1 MLENGFGEHNIQGIG
16 DKHIPLI
23 HNVMATDYVIGVS
36 DRSTD
41 QLNLLFNTDSGRAEL
56 SRAGVSAELIEALNS
71 FGLSSICNVVA
82 AIKLARFADLGP
94 DDAIVTVATDGAAM
108 YRTEADR
115 AARRDFPGGFDQ
127 SAAAR
132 VMGEH
137 LLGAATDNVLELTQG
152 ERRRIFN
159 LGYYTWVE
167 QQGVPFDEFVERRDQ
182 SFWTGLRSLLPRWDA
197 LIDEFNAR
205 VARPA

>member
-1 MLENGFGEHNIQGIG
+1 
-16 DKHIPLI
+16 
-23 HNVMATDYVIGVS
+23 MATDYVVGVS

-41 QLNLLFNTDSGRAEL
+41 QLNLLFNTDTGRAEL
-56 SRAGVSAELIEALNS
+56 ARAGVPAEVMAALPS
-71 FGLSSICNVVA
+71 LGLSSICNIVA

-94 DDAIVTVATDGAAM
+94 DDAIVTVATDGAPL
-108 YRTEADR
+108 YRTELDKVE
-115 AARRDFPGGFDQ
+115 RRDFPEGFNGA
-127 SAAAR
+127 AAAR

-137 LLGAATDNVLELTQG
+137 LLGAASDHVLELSQA

-167 QQGVPFDEFVERRDQ
+167 QQGVPFEEFVERREQ
-182 SFWTGLRSLLPRWDA
+182 SFWTGLRDLLPRWDA

-205 VARPA
+205 VARPAG